1 MPITRGGLKLIAN
14 NFDITGTLAAA
25 TETYHQHIAVLGLC
39 DRGGM
44 HEIRKIVADQL
55 ALKLWQGV
63 TGTCCQVD
71 AKWSVGVL
79 R

>member
-25 TETYHQHIAVLGLC
+25 TETYHQHIAVLGTYNNI
-39 DRGGM
+39 GM
-44 HEIRKIVADQL
+44 HGIRKIVADQL
-55 ALKLWQGV
+55 ALKL
-63 TGTCCQVD
+63 
-71 AKWSVGVL
+71 